1 MLTYYKWG
9 VSVHGGYISFP
20 GPELQAL
27 AGGRRSD
34 RVVRK
39 LPGLVLGAVILES
52 SPELFWADPRSFGAV
67 WVPNTAAELQT
78 AYFVFYLFI
87 KKNLCST

>member
-1 MLTYYKWG
+1 M
-9 VSVHGGYISFP
+9 SVHGGYISFP

-27 AGGRRSD
+27 AGGRRSG

-39 LPGLVLGAVILES
+39 LPGLVLGALMLES
-52 SPELFWADPRSFGAV
+52 SPELFWADPKSSGAI
-67 WVPNTAAELQT
+67 WVPNTPAELQT

-87 KKNLCST
+87 KKNLGST